1 MPIMRQH
8 TNTHSRRAI
17 LVSMLLAII
26 LPASLIAGGLA
37 TADTADSRSATGV
50 GAPAIPEST
59 GQEGRHTPGMDQQNP
74 GATPAMPT
82 PTLPAGPKSPL
93 PSPSPLDTASP
104 LTSAQATPDKPDKP
118 GDTGIKSKATDSQP
132 QTRAAYTVTFNDP
145 DGKTNTP
152 SQSVAS
158 GGQASRPK
166 DPSRDSY
173 LFNGWFTG
181 NTAYDFSQPVTGS
194 ITLTAKWT
202 RITSSWSLK
211 PTSGPAEGG
220 TRITLTTPTTSDI
233 RFSHIETGKDFALAM
248 GSDGNLYSWGNSE
261 YGKLGRDTSTT
272 PADRPG
278 IVTPPTGVSF
288 TQTSAGLGFAL
299 ALGSDGNL
307 YSWGGNTNGQLGR
320 TPTSTTPA
328 NQPGKVT
335 MPAGVRQFTQISAG
349 YAHSLALGSD
359 GNLYSWGGN
368 TYGQL
373 GRTISDTTPAASLPG
388 IVTPPTGVRFTQFSA
403 GNGYSL
409 ALGSDGNLYS
419 WGSNSTGQLGIGV
432 DDYNSHNAP
441 KKGSMP
447 TDGTKFTQIS
457 AGYYHSLAI
466 GSDGNVYSWGDGSLG
481 QLGRTITNTNTNTS
495 TLYDGTP
502 LKVNSPVGV
511 TRFTQVIAG
520 GDNSLGLGS
529 DGNFY
534 SWGDNTYGQLGRT
547 PTSATPANRPGKV
560 TMPAGITITQVRT
573 EGGYL
578 GGFTLS
584 LGSDG
589 NLYSWGS
596 NSTGQLARTPTSA
609 TPANRPG
616 MVAFPESPR
625 PTGVS
630 FGGTAGT
637 NLTGNKDGTWSVTT
651 PPHAG
656 GKTDVAVSWS
666 RNGQQPDAHLDYTY
680 INPHTVTFDSDG
692 GNPVPDPQR
701 ITIGKQATRPTSS
714 PAKDGFLFDGWF
726 IKDTK
731 GGSKVAYDF
740 SQPVTA
746 DITLV
751 AHWSPANTGGWSI
764 SPDKGN
770 VLGGQQ
776 ATITPPKLSRG
787 IRFSQISAGGYQSGG
802 SPGFSVGVASDG
814 NAYAWGSN
822 QYGQLGQGSTS
833 STPQKTPAR
842 VPLPDGVASGF
853 TYKQIAAGGAHV
865 LAIGSDQTVYAWGAN
880 DHGQL
885 GDNTTTGHSKPQ
897 PVRGTD
903 GQPFKA
909 TQISAGAYDSAAI
922 DPQGRVYT
930 WGSEGNN
937 RYTYSTSKPT
947 PTLARDPNGSSQGLH
962 AAQVSVNW
970 GFIMA
975 LGTDGSVYTWG
986 YNNYG
991 QLGNGQSTGDGSTTY
1006 AADPA
1011 RVPDPK
1017 DASKTF
1023 KAAQISAGGFHALA
1037 ISQDGTAWAWG
1048 YNDYGQLGDGT
1059 EISRPTPTQVGNPT
1073 NSSQPFQVAQISAG
1087 VIHSLAIDKSGA
1099 AWAWGRNTNGQLGDN
1114 TTSNQPTPRR
1124 VSPPAGQGN
1133 AGTGL
1138 ATARISAGRGQ
1149 SLAIGQDGN
1158 TYAWGDNQYGQLG
1171 NTSIPT
1177 GEYVDAAK
1185 SLVPVPVALD
1195 PQLLITGVKFDKTAV
1210 DHLRQNADGSVTL
1223 ATPVHN
1229 PGLAD
1234 VIVDWTLGGA
1244 GQPQA
1249 HLAYTYEGTLPL
1261 TGGNGSMIIL
1271 LAAGLLAAAGAA
1283 AAGRH
1288 RREAR
1293 ALHV

>member
-8 TNTHSRRAI
+8 MNVHSRQAI

-26 LPASLIAGGLA
+26 LPASLIMGSLA
-37 TADTADSRSATGV
+37 AADSGSAAGAGV
-50 GAPAIPEST
+50 PAIPEST
-59 GQEGRHTPGMDQQNP
+59 GQEGRHTPGTDQQNP
-74 GATPAMPT
+74 GDTPATPT
-82 PTLPAGPKSPL
+82 PTLPTGPKSPL
-93 PSPSPLDTASP
+93 PSPSPLNTASP
-104 LTSAQATPDKPDKP
+104 LTSAQATPKKP
-118 GDTGIKSKATDSQP
+118 GDTGIQSKATDSQP
-132 QTRAAYTVTFNDP
+132 QTRAAYTVAFNDP
-145 DGKTNTP
+145 EGNTSTP
-152 SQSVAS
+152 SQSVPG

-166 DPSRDSY
+166 DPSRDGY

-181 NTAYDFSQPVTGS
+181 NTAVAYDFSQPVTGS

-202 RITSSWSLK
+202 RITSSWSLS

-248 GSDGNLYSWGNSE
+248 GSDGNLYTWGNSE

-307 YSWGGNTNGQLGR
+307 YSWGDNTNGQLGR
-320 TPTSTTPA
+320 NTSATPA
-328 NQPGKVT
+328 GQPGKVT

-447 TDGTKFTQIS
+447 TDGTKFTQVS

-466 GSDGNVYSWGDGSLG
+466 GSDGNVYSWGDGTLG
-481 QLGRTITNTNTNTS
+481 QLGRTITNTNTNT
-495 TLYDGTP
+495 LYDGKP

-534 SWGDNTYGQLGRT
+534 SWGSNSKNQLART

-578 GGFTLS
+578 GGFTLA

-589 NLYSWGS
+589 NFYSWGS
-596 NSTGQLARTPTSA
+596 NSKNQLARTPTSA

-625 PTGVS
+625 PTGIS

-637 NLTGNKDGTWSVTT
+637 NLAANTNGTWSVTT
-651 PPHAG
+651 PQHAG
-656 GKTDVAVSWS
+656 GRTDVTVSWS
-666 RNGQQPDAHLDYTY
+666 RNGQQPDARLTYTY

-714 PAKDGFLFDGWF
+714 PAKAGFLFDGWF
-726 IKDTK
+726 LKDAN

-740 SQPVTA
+740 SQPVTGN
-746 DITLV
+746 ITLV

-764 SPDKGN
+764 SPSKGN

-787 IRFSQISAGGYQSGG
+787 IRFNQISAGGYQAGDFQ
-802 SPGFSVGVASDG
+802 GFSVGVASDG

-822 QYGQLGQGSTS
+822 DRGQLGQDPNK
-833 STPQKTPAR
+833 TPTQKTPAK
-842 VPLPDGVASGF
+842 VPLPDGVDSGF
-853 TYKQIAAGGAHV
+853 TYTQAVAGGKHV
-865 LAIGSDQTVYAWGAN
+865 LAVGSDGIVYSWGAN
-880 DHGQL
+880 EHGQL
-885 GDNTTTGHSKPQ
+885 GNGKVHANRTKPL
-897 PVRGTD
+897 PVKDAD

-909 TQISAGAYDSAAI
+909 VQVSAGAYDSAAI

-930 WGSEGNN
+930 WGSENN
-937 RYTYSTSKPT
+937 NFTAYSTPKPT
-947 PTLARDPNGSSQGLH
+947 PTLAWDPNGSGQGLH
-962 AAQVSVNW
+962 AIRVSLGWSFV
-970 GFIMA
+970 MA
-975 LGTDGSVYTWG
+975 MDTDGSLYTWG

-991 QLGNGQSTGDGSTTY
+991 QFGNGTATGVYSTTY
-1006 AADPA
+1006 AAYPA

-1017 DASKTF
+1017 DTSKAF
-1023 KAAQISAGGFHALA
+1023 KATQISAGANHALA
-1037 ISQDGTAWAWG
+1037 VGQDGTAWAWG
-1048 YNDYGQLGDGT
+1048 YNDRGQLGDGST
-1059 EISRPTPTQVGNPT
+1059 TRRPTPQQIQDPANPG
-1073 NSSQPFQVAQISAG
+1073 QAFQAVQISAG
-1087 VIHSLAIDKSGA
+1087 VHHSLAVDRNGA
-1099 AWAWGRNTNGQLGDN
+1099 AWAWGWNSDGQLGDN
-1114 TTSNQPTPRR
+1114 TTSDQPAPTR
-1124 VSPPAGQGN
+1124 VSPPAGQGS

-1138 ATARISAGRGQ
+1138 ASARISAGRNH

-1158 TYAWGDNQYGQLG
+1158 TYSWGDNQYGQLG
-1171 NTSIPT
+1171 TEQSRTQSLTPT
-1177 GEYVDAAK
+1177 LAAFNPK
-1185 SLVPVPVALD
+1185 
-1195 PQLLITGVKFDKTAV
+1195 LLITGVKFDKTAV
-1210 DHLRQNADGSVTL
+1210 NPLVQHPDGSVTL
-1223 ATPVHN
+1223 ATPAHS

-1244 GQPQA
+1244 AQTPAQ
-1249 HLAYTYEGTLPL
+1249 LDYTYEGTLPL
-1261 TGGNGSMIIL
+1261 TGGDGTMIL
-1271 LAAGLLAAAGAA
+1271 LFAAGLLAASGAA

-1288 RREAR
+1288 RIEAR
-1293 ALHV
+1293 ALRV

>member
-1 MPIMRQH
+1 MRQH

-17 LVSMLLAII
+17 LISMLLAII

-37 TADTADSRSATGV
+37 TADTADGESATG
-50 GAPAIPEST
+50 ASTPALPEST
-59 GQEGRHTPGMDQQNP
+59 DQEGRHTPGTDRQNP

-93 PSPSPLDTASP
+93 PSPSPLNTASP
-104 LTSAQATPDKPDKP
+104 LTSAQATPKKPS
-118 GDTGIKSKATDSQP
+118 DTGIQSKTTDSQP

-152 SQSVAS
+152 SQSVPS

-166 DPSRDSY
+166 DPARDGY

-181 NTAYDFSQPVTGS
+181 NTAVAYDFSQPVTGN

-307 YSWGGNTNGQLGR
+307 YSWGDNTNGQLGR

-388 IVTPPTGVRFTQFSA
+388 IVTPPTGIRFTQFSA

-447 TDGTKFTQIS
+447 TDGTKFTQVS

-502 LKVNSPVGV
+502 LKVNSPAGV

-578 GGFTLS
+578 GGFTLA
-584 LGSDG
+584 LASDG
-589 NLYSWGS
+589 NFYSWGD
-596 NSTGQLARTPTSA
+596 NSKGQLARTPASA

-637 NLTGNKDGTWSVTT
+637 NLTANKDGTWSVTT

-656 GKTDVAVSWS
+656 GKTDVTVSWS
-666 RNGQQPDAHLDYTY
+666 RNGQQPDARLTYTY
-680 INPHTVTFDSDG
+680 INPHTVTFDSDSG
-692 GNPVPDPQR
+692 KPVPDHQQ
-701 ITIGKQATRPTSS
+701 ITIGKQATRPITD

-726 IKDTK
+726 IKDAK
-731 GGSKVAYDF
+731 GKSDVAYDF

-751 AHWSPANTGGWSI
+751 AHWSPEKDSGWSI
-764 SPDKGN
+764 SPNKGN
-770 VLGGQQ
+770 AMGGQR

-787 IRFSQISAGGYQSGG
+787 IRFNQVSAATI
-802 SPGFSVGVASDG
+802 PLGFSVGVASDG
-814 NAYAWGSN
+814 NAYAWGYN
-822 QYGQLGQGSTS
+822 QHGQLGQGSPS
-833 STPQKTPAR
+833 STPQKTPVK

-853 TYKQIAAGGAHV
+853 TYTQVAAGGFHV
-865 LAIGSDQTVYAWGAN
+865 LAVGSDGIVYAWGAN
-880 DHGQL
+880 DQGQL
-885 GDNTTTGHSKPQ
+885 GNGSKDTQSHPKPQ
-897 PVRGTD
+897 PVKDAD

-909 TQISAGAYDSAAI
+909 VQISAGTSDSAAI

-930 WGSEGNN
+930 WGSE
-937 RYTYSTSKPT
+937 RYAASSCGPARPT
-947 PTLARDPNGSSQGLH
+947 PTLAKDPDGSSQGLH
-962 AAQVSVNW
+962 AVQVSVNW

-991 QLGNGQSTGDGSTTY
+991 QLGNGQSTGEGNTTY

-1017 DASKTF
+1017 DASKAF
-1023 KAAQISAGGFHALA
+1023 KAAQISAGGYHALA
-1037 ISQDGTAWAWG
+1037 ISQDGTLWAWG
-1048 YNDYGQLGDGT
+1048 WNKYGQLGDGT
-1059 EISRPTPTQVGNPT
+1059 TTNRPKPKQVGNPT

-1087 VIHSLAIDKSGA
+1087 MIHSLAVDENGT
-1099 AWAWGRNTNGQLGDN
+1099 AWGWGWNVYGQLGDG
-1114 TTSNQPTPRR
+1114 TSSSRLTPTR
-1124 VSPPAGQGN
+1124 VSPPAGQGSGG
-1133 AGTGL
+1133 AGL
-1138 ATARISAGRGQ
+1138 ATSRISAGDFH
-1149 SLAIGQDGN
+1149 SMAIGRDGN
-1158 TYAWGDNQYGQLG
+1158 AYAWGDNQYGQLG
-1171 NTSIPT
+1171 NGSATQSSTPT
-1177 GEYVDAAK
+1177 
-1185 SLVPVPVALD
+1185 LVAFNSV
-1195 PQLLITGVKFDKTAV
+1195 LLITGVKFDQAAV
-1210 DHLRQNADGSVTL
+1210 GSLQQNADGSVSF
-1223 ATPVHN
+1223 ATPAHN
-1229 PGLAD
+1229 PGQAD

-1244 GQPQA
+1244 GQTQA
-1249 HLAYTYEGTLPL
+1249 RLSYTYEGTLPL
-1261 TGGNGSMIIL
+1261 TGGNGTMILL
-1271 LAAGLLAAAGAA
+1271 LAAGLLAAAGAV

-1288 RREAR
+1288 RRETRIQHA
-1293 ALHV
+1293 